1 MMPLRVLIAGLPR
14 SLLRELIIRAAASRS
29 GLAALTSDAQPEL
42 LPEAVAE
49 AGADVVIFELAESDL
64 PASFRQLLARC
75 PSVIAVSLLGDGRR
89 AVVCLPD
96 VGIEQLLDTIR
107 AAARPPR
114 T

>member
-1 MMPLRVLIAGLPR
+1 MTPLRVLIAGLPR
-14 SLLRELIIRAAASRS
+14 PLLRELIILAAASRS
-29 GLAALTSDAQPEL
+29 GLAVLTSDDRPER
-42 LPEAVAE
+42 LPESAAE
-49 AGADVVIFELAESDL
+49 AEADVVIFELAESDL
-64 PASFRQLLARC
+64 PAPFRQLFVRC
-75 PSVIAVSLLGDGRR
+75 PAVTAVSLLGDGRR